1 MNFSKSDF
9 SILKWSLL
17 TLTLSLIISATAI
30 WLSTEYVEHSLKS
43 REAAQRQLTD
53 ARKLL
58 NDAQSDLDNMSM
70 YAREYAT
77 LVDYKIIGGEQRLD
91 WMEEL
96 AKLRQQQHVVDFK
109 YTIAPQVPYTPNP
122 PLDVGNYELKLSGL
136 SLQIE
141 LLHEMQLIKFFDAL
155 RSNIKGWFIIDHCT
169 LERAVTTNASDSNAA
184 APASPNLNSPL
195 KAECVGGWVTMKK
208 KGSP

>member
-9 SILKWSLL
+9 SILKWSILILL
-17 TLTLSLIISATAI
+17 LSLIVSGSAI
-30 WLSTEYVEHSLKS
+30 WLSAEYVDHSLKN
-43 REAAQRQLTD
+43 RQVAQRQLTD

-58 NDAQSDLDNMSM
+58 GDAQSDLENMSM

-96 AKLRQQQHVVDFK
+96 SKLRQQQHVLDFK

-169 LERAVTTNASDSNAA
+169 LERSGTNNAA
-184 APASPNLNSPL
+184 DSASPNLTTPL
-195 KAECVGGWVTMKK
+195 KAECVGGWITMKK